1 MTPADC
7 EALFGFK
14 AKARDK
20 QQTRTGQRMTI
31 NDAGSSSQPFEAV
44 IHYPLDGQASKAP
57 LPLFGLHIGRNSI
70 PSTTPSQSQF
80 ITAMTSQHPH
90 PSESSP
96 ALRNRPPQGD
106 FTPLSHIMGKCASTP
121 ANAQLTRY
129 YGTCVSQ
136 ANAIGRGLC
145 RFDDGRRGRLLRD
158 QVSVSLGTER
168 GDEMAKEGCVEPKA
182 EIEVG
187 SKHRKLRDAWPAML
201 DSEIR
206 EECPCYV
213 YNARGSPHECLP
225 FLFAGSTP
233 LLHPNSNIVNMNI
246 LVTSLILALLVLIP
260 ILLGYFFNTSR
271 IRPFLWIPAECTSL
285 LGIFFLLKPTS
296 GPYYEMPNIGKIPFI
311 FTFFLIADIYYKL
324 LVFAGG
330 GYQTKEGP
338 MAQTL
343 AKFIFVYGQKLG
355 IYIKDLARLVLRLE
369 HTLLVCVGDL
379 GHSVLCF
386 GLELEDDGDLESQT
400 RANIHR
406 RMTVA
411 NARFLSYVTLSADL
425 SSETKYNYHSKS
437 IVVYRRTDNICLLLG
452 IFPSP

>member
-1 MTPADC
+1 
-7 EALFGFK
+7 
-14 AKARDK
+14 
-20 QQTRTGQRMTI
+20 
-31 NDAGSSSQPFEAV
+31 
-44 IHYPLDGQASKAP
+44 
-57 LPLFGLHIGRNSI
+57 
-70 PSTTPSQSQF
+70 
-80 ITAMTSQHPH
+80 
-90 PSESSP
+90 
-96 ALRNRPPQGD
+96 
-106 FTPLSHIMGKCASTP
+106 
-121 ANAQLTRY
+121 
-129 YGTCVSQ
+129 
-136 ANAIGRGLC
+136 
-145 RFDDGRRGRLLRD
+145 
-158 QVSVSLGTER
+158 
-168 GDEMAKEGCVEPKA
+168 
-182 EIEVG
+182 
-187 SKHRKLRDAWPAML
+187 
-201 DSEIR
+201 
-206 EECPCYV
+206 
-213 YNARGSPHECLP
+213 
-225 FLFAGSTP
+225 
-233 LLHPNSNIVNMNI
+233 MNI

-355 IYIKDLARLVLRLE
+355 VYIKDLARLVLRLE

-406 RMTVA
+406 RMTTHQ
-411 NARFLSYVTLSADL
+411 R
-425 SSETKYNYHSKS
+425 HSK
-437 IVVYRRTDNICLLLG
+437 
-452 IFPSP
+452 